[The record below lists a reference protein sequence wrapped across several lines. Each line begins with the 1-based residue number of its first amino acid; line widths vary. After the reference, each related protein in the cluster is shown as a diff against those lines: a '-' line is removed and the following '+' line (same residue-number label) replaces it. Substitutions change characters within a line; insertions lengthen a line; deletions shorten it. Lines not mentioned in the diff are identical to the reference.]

1 MPLLERLMIA
11 AVAVLVAAV
20 LIGWLKLDMARIAA
34 ANPPLPRGIQ
44 VLSIPSK
51 GTAALHVGERGRP

>member
-1 MPLLERLMIA
+1 MIA